1 MSRRKSRI
9 IAFQAIYSW
18 DVSGESLDNL
28 TQFSWVDSKENLDE
42 SELTFSRLLIAGT
55 IENIEKVDE
64 LIKSHLSENWSFD
77 RLNKVTLSILR
88 ISIYSLVFQKEIA
101 PSIVIDEAIS
111 IAKEFGPQDSFKFIN
126 AMLDKIQP
134 SAIICFGTP
143 FDEMQGNIIKVD
155 YMESRKVVR

>member
-126 AMLDKIQP
+126 VPPYHIYVQFQVYQLVI
-134 SAIICFGTP
+134 
-143 FDEMQGNIIKVD
+143 
-155 YMESRKVVR
+155 VVCYIYLSNYLCY

>member
-64 LIKSHLSENWSFD
+64 LIKSHLSENWSFE

-88 ISIYSLVFQKEIA
+88 ISIFSLVFQKEIA

-126 AMLDKIQP
+126 AMLDKISKEQ
-134 SAIICFGTP
+134 
-143 FDEMQGNIIKVD
+143 
-155 YMESRKVVR
+155 

>member
-111 IAKEFGPQDSFKFIN
+111 IAKESGPQDSFKFIN
-126 AMLDKIQP
+126 AMLDKISKEQ
-134 SAIICFGTP
+134 
-143 FDEMQGNIIKVD
+143 
-155 YMESRKVVR
+155 

>member
-1 MSRRKSRI
+1 M
-9 IAFQAIYSW
+9 AFQAIYSW

-42 SELTFSRLLIAGT
+42 SELTFARLLIAGT

-126 AMLDKIQP
+126 AMLDKISKEQ
-134 SAIICFGTP
+134 
-143 FDEMQGNIIKVD
+143 
-155 YMESRKVVR
+155 

>member
-88 ISIYSLVFQKEIA
+88 ISIFSLVFQKEIA

-111 IAKEFGPQDSFKFIN
+111 IAKEFGPQDSFKVIN
-126 AMLDKIQP
+126 AMLDKISKEQ
-134 SAIICFGTP
+134 
-143 FDEMQGNIIKVD
+143 
-155 YMESRKVVR
+155 

>member
-126 AMLDKIQP
+126 AMLDKISKEQ
-134 SAIICFGTP
+134 SYIFILKS
-143 FDEMQGNIIKVD
+143 N
-155 YMESRKVVR
+155 

>member
-55 IENIEKVDE
+55 IENIK
-64 LIKSHLSENWSFD
+64 
-77 RLNKVTLSILR
+77 
-88 ISIYSLVFQKEIA
+88 
-101 PSIVIDEAIS
+101 
-111 IAKEFGPQDSFKFIN
+111 
-126 AMLDKIQP
+126 
-134 SAIICFGTP
+134 
-143 FDEMQGNIIKVD
+143 GNRSD
-155 YMESRKVVR
+155 YGRSGYYLFRQQ

>member
-101 PSIVIDEAIS
+101 PFIVIDEAIS

-126 AMLDKIQP
+126 AMLDKISKEQ
-134 SAIICFGTP
+134 
-143 FDEMQGNIIKVD
+143 
-155 YMESRKVVR
+155 

>member
-1 MSRRKSRI
+1 M
-9 IAFQAIYSW
+9 
-18 DVSGESLDNL
+18 
-28 TQFSWVDSKENLDE
+28 DSKGNLDE
-42 SELTFSRLLIAGT
+42 SELTCSRLLIAGT

-88 ISIYSLVFQKEIA
+88 ISIFSLVFQKEIA

-126 AMLDKIQP
+126 AMLDKISKEQ
-134 SAIICFGTP
+134 
-143 FDEMQGNIIKVD
+143 
-155 YMESRKVVR
+155 

>member
-101 PSIVIDEAIS
+101 SSIVIDEAIS

-126 AMLDKIQP
+126 AMLDKISKEQ
-134 SAIICFGTP
+134 
-143 FDEMQGNIIKVD
+143 
-155 YMESRKVVR
+155 

>member
-64 LIKSHLSENWSFD
+64 LIKSHLSENWNFD

-88 ISIYSLVFQKEIA
+88 ISIYSLVFQKDIA

-111 IAKEFGPQDSFKFIN
+111 LAKEFGPQDSFKFIN
-126 AMLDKIQP
+126 AMLDKISKEQ
-134 SAIICFGTP
+134 
-143 FDEMQGNIIKVD
+143 
-155 YMESRKVVR
+155 

>member
-88 ISIYSLVFQKEIA
+88 ISIYSLVFQKEIS

-126 AMLDKIQP
+126 AMLDKISKEQ
-134 SAIICFGTP
+134 
-143 FDEMQGNIIKVD
+143 
-155 YMESRKVVR
+155 

>member
-88 ISIYSLVFQKEIA
+88 ISIFSLVFQKEIA

-126 AMLDKIQP
+126 AMLDKISKEQ
-134 SAIICFGTP
+134 
-143 FDEMQGNIIKVD
+143 
-155 YMESRKVVR
+155 

>member
-18 DVSGESLDNL
+18 NVSGESLDNL

-126 AMLDKIQP
+126 AMLDKISKEQ
-134 SAIICFGTP
+134 
-143 FDEMQGNIIKVD
+143 
-155 YMESRKVVR
+155 

>member
-111 IAKEFGPQDSFKFIN
+111 IVKEFGPQDSFKFIN
-126 AMLDKIQP
+126 AMLDKISKEQ
-134 SAIICFGTP
+134 
-143 FDEMQGNIIKVD
+143 
-155 YMESRKVVR
+155 

>member
-64 LIKSHLSENWSFD
+64 LIKSHLSENWNFD

-88 ISIYSLVFQKEIA
+88 ISIYSLVFQKDIA
-101 PSIVIDEAIS
+101 PSIVIDEAIDL
-111 IAKEFGPQDSFKFIN
+111 AKEFGPQDSFKFIN
-126 AMLDKIQP
+126 AMLDKISKEQ
-134 SAIICFGTP
+134 
-143 FDEMQGNIIKVD
+143 Q
-155 YMESRKVVR
+155 

>member
-28 TQFSWVDSKENLDE
+28 TQFSWVDSKENLDD

-126 AMLDKIQP
+126 AMLDKISKEQ
-134 SAIICFGTP
+134 
-143 FDEMQGNIIKVD
+143 
-155 YMESRKVVR
+155 

>member
-126 AMLDKIQP
+126 AMLDKISKEQ
-134 SAIICFGTP
+134 
-143 FDEMQGNIIKVD
+143 
-155 YMESRKVVR
+155 

>member
-101 PSIVIDEAIS
+101 PSIVIHEAIS

-126 AMLDKIQP
+126 AMLDKISKEQ
-134 SAIICFGTP
+134 
-143 FDEMQGNIIKVD
+143 
-155 YMESRKVVR
+155 

>member
-64 LIKSHLSENWSFD
+64 LIKSHLSENWNFD

-88 ISIYSLVFQKEIA
+88 ISIYSLVFQKDIA
-101 PSIVIDEAIS
+101 PSIVIDEAIDL
-111 IAKEFGPQDSFKFIN
+111 AKEFGPQDSFKFIN
-126 AMLDKIQP
+126 AMLDKISKEQ
-134 SAIICFGTP
+134 
-143 FDEMQGNIIKVD
+143 
-155 YMESRKVVR
+155 